1 MKVYEGYIIT
11 CDDKNTIAKYLVE
24 DAGRIVYV
32 GDELPEQYMA
42 AETEV
47 LGERALVPSF
57 ADTHMHFA
65 SFATFNAGLNVMDA
79 RSNAEIQKR
88 LREFLKTDNAKI
100 AIAFGASPYSVS
112 DGRLISR
119 EELDEASGD
128 RPVFFVKY
136 DGHACVVN
144 TALLNLVTVSYTH
157 LRAHET

>member
-57 ADTHMHFA
+57 ADTHMQ
-65 SFATFNAGLNVMDA
+65 D
-79 RSNAEIQKR
+79 RK
-88 LREFLKTDNAKI
+88 
-100 AIAFGASPYSVS
+100 SV
-112 DGRLISR
+112 
-119 EELDEASGD
+119 
-128 RPVFFVKY
+128 V
-136 DGHACVVN
+136 
-144 TALLNLVTVSYTH
+144 
-157 LRAHET
+157 